1 MNDMNW
7 KRLFIILI
15 IIGAVA
21 AGVYYFVLQP
31 AAEKQELAEA
41 TTAVDVNTLAV
52 NTGLDVVSAEGQIVP
67 LRHTTLSFQAGG
79 EIVEILVTEG
89 QTIHEGEVIARL
101 DATDLEIAVQQ
112 AEAGLAQAQ
121 ANLSASQASLSAAQ
135 VGLTVAELGV
145 ATAQANLELVQ
156 SPPLTQEVALW
167 ELSIDAAGAG
177 INLAASN
184 RNVALNV
191 ATEAQ
196 IRSAE
201 AQVAQANANL
211 NAIQTQYDHL
221 IENDI
226 LGPIEE
232 DTRLQLQIAQAN
244 QAAAQALLDELNAGA
259 TPAQAR
265 VAGAGVTMAQVEQG
279 RAQAQLNLLL
289 AGATPEQIRQAE
301 VAVQQ
306 AETAVTRAQLTIS
319 QAEAAVAQAETAVL
333 QAGAARDAAQDA
345 LDRMTLTAPFAG
357 TIATLDLE
365 LGEVV
370 APGVPVGTIADFS
383 GWLVETTDL
392 TELDIVAVKVGL
404 PVNVQVDAL
413 PDEVLAGTVEDIAA
427 ISSLTRG
434 DVTYAVTIR
443 LEDVSELPLRWGMTT
458 FVDVDVE

>member
-1 MNDMNW
+1 MKDMNW

-21 AGVYYFVLQP
+21 AAVYYFVLQP
-31 AAEKQELAEA
+31 AAEEQEAAGA

-52 NTGLDVVSAEGQIVP
+52 NTDVDVVSAEGQIVP
-67 LRHTTLSFQAGG
+67 LRHTMLSFQAGG

-89 QTIHEGEVIARL
+89 QTVQADETIARL

-121 ANLSASQASLSAAQ
+121 ANLSASQASLEATNI
-135 VGLTVAELGV
+135 GLTVAELGV
-145 ATAQANLELVQ
+145 ATGQANLELVQ
-156 SPPLTQEVALW
+156 SPPLTQEIALSDLTVA
-167 ELSIDAAGAG
+167 AAEAG

-184 RNVALNV
+184 RNLALNV

-211 NAIQTQYDHL
+211 NALQTQYDHL

-226 LGPIEE
+226 LGPVEE

-244 QAAAQALLDELNAGA
+244 QASAQAKLDELNAGA
-259 TPAQAR
+259 TPAQTR
-265 VAGAGVTMAQVEQG
+265 VAAASVTVAQVERD
-279 RAQAQLNLLL
+279 RAQAQRDLLL
-289 AGATPEQIRQAE
+289 AGATSEQIRQAE
-301 VAVQQ
+301 VAVEQ

-319 QAEAAVAQAETAVL
+319 QAEEAVAQAEAAVL
-333 QAGAARDAAQDA
+333 QAEAARDAAQDA

-365 LGEVV
+365 LGEVA
-370 APGVPVGTIADFS
+370 APGIPVGTLADFG

-392 TELDIVAVKVGL
+392 TELDIVAVRAGL

-413 PDEVLAGTVEDIAA
+413 PDEALAGTVEDIATVA
-427 ISSLTRG
+427 SLTRG

-443 LEDVSELPLRWGMTT
+443 LEDVSDLPLRWGMTT